1 MSGRKYNIAAIAKL
15 AGVSPATVSRAL
27 NNHPYVTKEVH
38 DKVFDAVHRLGY
50 QPRMPSDKKR
60 LAIIIDNRNMILNSY
75 ANTMLFHLSRFCDRR
90 DIRAEI
96 VGYSNLELLEE
107 NFLKAAIVFQNFLT
121 EQDARQFPHT
131 QFICINKRIPGY
143 ASVCSEE
150 EQGIATAMRYL
161 AERGHRRI
169 ALVLPNAGDSRSVL
183 LRRAAFCRLSAEAGI
198 PDAESLI
205 ACINQNPV
213 EAVARVIRAQKPDAL
228 LIGGEDM
235 LFPTN
240 FAVEMLGLSVPDDL
254 SVISYEN
261 SYASAYMVPPH
272 TTIAQDFARLA
283 EFAVNLALDALD
295 GHSVS
300 DRHIEVPNSF
310 IERDSVK
317 MRMNSKSTYSRSNG
331 A

>member
-1 MSGRKYNIAAIAKL
+1 MSSKKYNITAIAKL

-50 QPRMPSDKKR
+50 QPRMPSDRKR

-75 ANTMLFHLSRFCDRR
+75 ANTMLFHLSRFCDLH

-107 NFLKAAIVFQNFLT
+107 NFLKVAIVFQNFLM

-131 QFICINKRIPGY
+131 QFICINRQIPGY

-150 EQGIATAMRYL
+150 EQGIAAAMRYL

-169 ALVLPNAGDSRSVL
+169 ALVLPNASDSRSVI
-183 LRRAAFCRLSAEAGI
+183 LRRGTFCKISAEAGI

-205 ACINQNPV
+205 ACIDQKPV

-228 LIGGEDM
+228 LIAGEDM
-235 LFPTN
+235 LFPTS
-240 FAVEMLGLSVPDDL
+240 FAVAMLGLSVPEDL

-261 SYASAYMVPPH
+261 NYASAYMVPPH
-272 TTIAQDFARLA
+272 TTVAQDFTRLA
-283 EFAVNLALDALD
+283 EHAVNLALEALE
-295 GHSVS
+295 GQVIS

-317 MRMNSKSTYSRSNG
+317 IRMTINQ
-331 A
+331 